1 MQGAAFS
8 EQAIN
13 PKRPT
18 NSLKQGVMG
27 TQDQDIDAQ
36 VMGDSDRSK
45 QNPFENDNEYEEHDR
60 QAFMSIQQQTVG
72 RNGGNDFAADEF
84 YSGRFNNLSNTQSNK
99 KKSSNLI
106 SGANSNVDSP

>member
-45 QNPFENDNEYEEHDR
+45 
-60 QAFMSIQQQTVG
+60 
-72 RNGGNDFAADEF
+72 
-84 YSGRFNNLSNTQSNK
+84 
-99 KKSSNLI
+99 
-106 SGANSNVDSP
+106 